1 MEELL
6 TLHRLGV
13 GRELRKR
20 LRMSNIMENL
30 NGLLK
35 GSVGK
40 GKRRAN
46 SDHCQRWVAMGLIEA
61 EPRMRKIPETDQLA
75 APQKDLLHK
84 YNSISL

>member
-13 GRELRKR
+13 GKQLRKR
-20 LRMSNIMENL
+20 TRTNSIMENL

-40 GKRRAN
+40 VKRWVDSN
-46 SDHCQRWVAMGLIEA
+46 HCQRWIAMGLIEA

-75 APQKDLLHK
+75 ALQKETW
-84 YNSISL
+84 